1 MQKIINR
8 AIQPILEKWLFRGK
22 ILIIYG
28 ARQVGKTTLCKSLM
42 ANLGMQD
49 ATFKAIDTENF
60 ENFICGI

>member
-1 MQKIINR
+1 
-8 AIQPILEKWLFRGK
+8 
-22 ILIIYG
+22 
-28 ARQVGKTTLCKSLM
+28 VGKTTLCKSLM